1 MFARLASPVSTS
13 PMRREAPL
21 GIGGGGGGVD
31 VALDCAPPVV
41 GAFDVDEI
49 ALLDAGVVAVEPF
62 DAVNDDDDDA
72 KVVDGTGPF
81 VTYIALSTPES
92 CSVST
97 APSND
102 DSDVVDVDDAVV
114 VVVVV
119 DACVAV
125 VVVVLLALLGAVA
138 AAVVVD
144 DDDDDDDVADDVV
157 VPFGSSIGVAD
168 TYEPMPVTTLT

>member
-72 KVVDGTGPF
+72 KVVGTGPF

-138 AAVVVD
+138 AAVVG
-144 DDDDDDDVADDVV
+144 DDDDDDVADDVV